1 MELMLR
7 RQEVRQDSPR
17 GGEPREAG
25 RPLVDWRASLR
36 RASHACCCPAKPAV
50 VVIMPASAG
59 RPLPVDLLLCGH
71 HYRASEQALAAAGA
85 EVFDTRGAPLSPDR
99 FALAPTT

>member
-7 RQEVRQDSPR
+7 SHDVRR
-17 GGEPREAG
+17 GVQRGSEPAAG
-25 RPLVDWRASLR
+25 SPLVDWRASLR
-36 RASHACCCPAKPAV
+36 RAEHACCCPARPAV

-71 HYRASEQALAAAGA
+71 HYRASERALAAAGA
-85 EVFDTRGAPLSPDR
+85 EVFGTDGAPLSPDR
-99 FALAPTT
+99 FALTPST